1 MLTPTEQLMHSTV
14 MIRSKDDKG
23 NLSASTGFIFHFF
36 NHNGQN
42 VPALVTNKHV
52 IRNATDG
59 MLVFTESNDDGSP
72 KYGSNL
78 TFQIT
83 DFSKGWLEHPNAEVD
98 LTIFPLSPLLNQLA
112 QQGKKPFIVGL
123 DQSLIPTEDGYHALT
138 PLEDVLIVG
147 YPDGISDTKIMCLSS
162 EKEFQLRQSI

>member
-1 MLTPTEQLMHSTV
+1 MQDRISRRAIKIGALASIAVIPSARAQERSGAQAKVQEKRKTPVLTPTEQLMHSTV

-23 NLSASTGFIFHFF
+23 NLSAGTGFIFHFF

-98 LTIFPLSPLLNQLA
+98 LTIFP
-112 QQGKKPFIVGL
+112 
-123 DQSLIPTEDGYHALT
+123 YRR
-138 PLEDVLIVG
+138 
-147 YPDGISDTKIMCLSS
+147 C
-162 EKEFQLRQSI
+162 